1 MKKIWAILLF
11 TFITGPVFSQ
21 SIPIPELEG
30 RVTDQTYTL
39 SSSEISDLEIKLG
52 RFEKRKGAQIVVL
65 IVPTTAEETIE
76 EFSIRVAEA
85 WKIGRKNIDDGVIFL
100 IAKDDRKFRFEI
112 GRGLEAAVSDAKAK
126 QIQTEYVVP
135 KFKKGKFY
143 EGIDAGINELFRRI
157 NREPLPPPK
166 PEDFQTFEKQETPK
180 EMDNFS
186 IFLVLF
192 VFVIVP
198 IIFFLL
204 FRYRKEIRRYL
215 DDYQKRHPVIDSG
228 SSWSDD
234 YESRRRQ
241 REEEE
246 EEEDD
251 SSSRRSSSSGSNS
264 SYTPAEEKVPF
275 QGGKGGSFGGGGA
288 SSSW

>member
-1 MKKIWAILLF
+1 MKRIWAFLLF

-21 SIPIPELEG
+21 TVPIPDLEG

-76 EFSIRVAEA
+76 EFSIRVAES

-157 NREPLPPPK
+157 NREPLPPPN
-166 PEDFQTFEKQETPK
+166 PEDFRVFEKKEEPK
-180 EMDNFS
+180 EDGS
-186 IFLVLF
+186 TFLFLILF
-192 VFVIVP
+192 VFNP
-198 IIFFLL
+198 ILAFLL
-204 FRYRKEIRRYL
+204 FKYRKAIARYL
-215 DDYQKRHPVIDSG
+215 EDYQKRHPVTDNRSIWSDDSG
-228 SSWSDD
+228 S
-234 YESRRRQ
+234 RRR
-241 REEEE
+241 EEK
-246 EEEDD
+246 EEDD
-251 SSSRRSSSSGSNS
+251 PPSKRSSYSGSGSSS
-264 SYTPAEEKVPF
+264 PPEEKVPF